1 MLNFLQNALNG
12 VAFAVHVGG
21 KQELIVDG
29 LAGVHGMY
37 TVDGHGAASFS
48 WSWRGS

>member
-29 LAGVHGMY
+29 LAGVHCMY
-37 TVDGHGAASFS
+37 AVDGHGVTSFNCS
-48 WSWRGS
+48 